1 MKIILLRTSCYKII
15 IIVITLI
22 KTEAFKNGPNGFK
35 SGVLWTGSVF
45 SVDRWKWRLLKTV
58 KRKVSYN
65 FVYTSVSERIFSV
78 GDTRKRVKNYAFSNK
93 NELVWTDEEKM
104 KNVGV
109 VEISLLRFSR
119 DEDWYFK
126 NVSVLSGPQSNLRY
140 KCRYC

>member
-1 MKIILLRTSCYKII
+1 M
-15 IIVITLI
+15 
-22 KTEAFKNGPNGFK
+22 
-35 SGVLWTGSVF
+35 
-45 SVDRWKWRLLKTV
+45 

-119 DEDWYFK
+119 DED
-126 NVSVLSGPQSNLRY
+126 
-140 KCRYC
+140 